1 MNSERWYALM
11 NTLGFDEN
19 HMELHHLSEKHA
31 EAHRRYHTGAHVEAC
46 LGHMD
51 SVASLLERLVEMEV
65 AFWFHDAIYEP
76 FSATNEQ
83 DSADWA
89 REFLEEDGADAAMIQ
104 RVYDLIMTT
113 CHTASD
119 LEGDAAYMVD
129 IDLSILGA
137 DEAIYDEYEQAI
149 RFEYKKVPK
158 FLYRRKRKQILKSF
172 LDRDALYTTEHFSA
186 LWEVSAR
193 ENLARAIQSL

>member
-1 MNSERWYALM
+1 MNSERWYTLM

-19 HMELHHLSEKHA
+19 HVAFHHLCDKHA
-31 EAHRRYHTGAHVEAC
+31 ESHRRYHTGVHVEAC
-46 LGHMD
+46 LRHLD
-51 SVASLLERLVEMEV
+51 SVASLLERPVEMEV

-89 REFLEEDGADAAMIQ
+89 REFLRENDADGALIE
-104 RVYDLIMTT
+104 RVVDLIMAT

-137 DEAIYDEYEQAI
+137 TEEVYDEYEQAI
-149 RFEYKKVPK
+149 RFEYKKVPG
-158 FLYRRKRKQILKSF
+158 FLYRRKRKQLLQSF

-186 LWEVSAR
+186 LWEASAR
-193 ENLARAIQSL
+193 ENLVRAIAAL